1 MGQINERGKPHV
13 IVVREG
19 AVQSLLKDAGTFVTI
34 VAVIG
39 TGKLLESSAMQWM
52 GFVMLCLF
60 VLSFAIQE
68 DRQLTVAE
76 ARARLDEIE
85 REQCDGDA
93 A

>member
-1 MGQINERGKPHV
+1 
-13 IVVREG
+13 
-19 AVQSLLKDAGTFVTI
+19 
-34 VAVIG
+34 
-39 TGKLLESSAMQWM
+39 
-52 GFVMLCLF
+52 
-60 VLSFAIQE
+60 LSFAIQE